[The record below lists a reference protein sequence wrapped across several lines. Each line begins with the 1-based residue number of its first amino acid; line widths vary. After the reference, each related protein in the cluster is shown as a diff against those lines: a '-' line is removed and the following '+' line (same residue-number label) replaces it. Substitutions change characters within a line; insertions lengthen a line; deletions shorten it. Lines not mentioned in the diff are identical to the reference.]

1 MEIKRVYRYTYND
14 LTFLTITDSIA
25 DVPPIK
31 QVYNP
36 FAIERPHA
44 TPSMLERQG
53 SFRGFTQLNQASP
66 FKRQLSLRI
75 NDLPSNLERTRS
87 HSLEPTDLSRMPSAI
102 SHIVPLK
109 PPGKL
114 FNIISSKEAITQI
127 RTVYFWIYN
136 EYTRYIYSTIHTYI
150 YIIFTC
156 NVCNTAI
163 VHLISWHS
171 KRGLRRI
178 KDRL

>member
-1 MEIKRVYRYTYND
+1 MKNFSNIGFNTQKKIFQTCYKNIFFY
-14 LTFLTITDSIA
+14 ITKFFFFT

-87 HSLEPTDLSRMPSAI
+87 HSLEPTDLSRMPSAM

-109 PPGKL
+109 PPGKDPYCDI
-114 FNIISSKEAITQI
+114 FESKNIII
-127 RTVYFWIYN
+127 RICIIILFYKIVY
-136 EYTRYIYSTIHTYI
+136 
-150 YIIFTC
+150 
-156 NVCNTAI
+156 
-163 VHLISWHS
+163 
-171 KRGLRRI
+171 
-178 KDRL
+178 

>member
-109 PPGKL
+109 PPGML

-127 RTVYFWIYN
+127 RTVYF
-136 EYTRYIYSTIHTYI
+136 
-150 YIIFTC
+150 
-156 NVCNTAI
+156 
-163 VHLISWHS
+163 
-171 KRGLRRI
+171 
-178 KDRL
+178 

>member
-1 MEIKRVYRYTYND
+1 MLNFV
-14 LTFLTITDSIA
+14 S
-25 DVPPIK
+25 DVPPVK

-66 FKRQLSLRI
+66 FKRQLSLRV

-87 HSLEPTDLSRMPSAI
+87 HSLEPTDLSRMPSAL

-109 PPGKL
+109 PPGEFHFLSLYISFLWLREAVVNEWMTQLRTSISLYCRIEYINKFHQSNLIKWSNRIMICLSVFTTEFEGYDEGHYSL
-114 FNIISSKEAITQI
+114 F
-127 RTVYFWIYN
+127 
-136 EYTRYIYSTIHTYI
+136 
-150 YIIFTC
+150 C
-156 NVCNTAI
+156 
-163 VHLISWHS
+163 
-171 KRGLRRI
+171 
-178 KDRL
+178 

>member
-1 MEIKRVYRYTYND
+1 MIKIYHNVTNT
-14 LTFLTITDSIA
+14 LNIILFLYIIQNFSPSTNIYLFIFYYISNVFMFS
-25 DVPPIK
+25 DVPPVK

-66 FKRQLSLRI
+66 FKRQLSLRV

-87 HSLEPTDLSRMPSAI
+87 HSLEPTDLSRMPSAL

-109 PPGKL
+109 PPGECL
-114 FNIISSKEAITQI
+114 WP
-127 RTVYFWIYN
+127 YFVSFSLVILSDN
-136 EYTRYIYSTIHTYI
+136 H
-150 YIIFTC
+150 
-156 NVCNTAI
+156 
-163 VHLISWHS
+163 
-171 KRGLRRI
+171 
-178 KDRL
+178 

>member
-1 MEIKRVYRYTYND
+1 MWKNFQRLVSTHRKRFFRRIIEVY
-14 LTFLTITDSIA
+14 FLQSNVFFFFFFT

-87 HSLEPTDLSRMPSAI
+87 HSLEPTDLSRMPSAM

-109 PPGKL
+109 PPGKN
-114 FNIISSKEAITQI
+114 FYCDIFESRNIIMQI
-127 RTVYFWIYN
+127 CIVILFYKIVYW
-136 EYTRYIYSTIHTYI
+136 
-150 YIIFTC
+150 C
-156 NVCNTAI
+156 
-163 VHLISWHS
+163 
-171 KRGLRRI
+171 
-178 KDRL
+178 

>member
-1 MEIKRVYRYTYND
+1 MCHEYILAWILYYFSSSVNIYLY
-14 LTFLTITDSIA
+14 FTIYLKCIYIS
-25 DVPPIK
+25 DVPPVK

-66 FKRQLSLRI
+66 FKRQLSLRV

-87 HSLEPTDLSRMPSAI
+87 HSLEPTDLSRMPSAL

-109 PPGKL
+109 PPGECLWPYFVL
-114 FNIISSKEAITQI
+114 F
-127 RTVYFWIYN
+127 
-136 EYTRYIYSTIHTYI
+136 
-150 YIIFTC
+150 
-156 NVCNTAI
+156 
-163 VHLISWHS
+163 
-171 KRGLRRI
+171 
-178 KDRL
+178 

>member
-1 MEIKRVYRYTYND
+1 MVSTRRKKFFRRVIKIYFFYT
-14 LTFLTITDSIA
+14 TKFFFFT

-87 HSLEPTDLSRMPSAI
+87 HSLEPTDLSRMPSAM

-109 PPGKL
+109 PPGKDPYCDIFESKNNL
-114 FNIISSKEAITQI
+114 IISNNLIII
-127 RTVYFWIYN
+127 RICIIILFYKIVY
-136 EYTRYIYSTIHTYI
+136 
-150 YIIFTC
+150 
-156 NVCNTAI
+156 
-163 VHLISWHS
+163 
-171 KRGLRRI
+171 
-178 KDRL
+178 

>member
-1 MEIKRVYRYTYND
+1 MKIVLKVKITIINSFMKNFSNISFNRKKSFRRIIKIYFFYT
-14 LTFLTITDSIA
+14 TKFFFFT

-87 HSLEPTDLSRMPSAI
+87 HSLEPTDLSRMPSAM

-109 PPGKL
+109 PPGKDPYCDI
-114 FNIISSKEAITQI
+114 FESKNIII
-127 RTVYFWIYN
+127 RICIIILFYKIVY
-136 EYTRYIYSTIHTYI
+136 
-150 YIIFTC
+150 
-156 NVCNTAI
+156 
-163 VHLISWHS
+163 
-171 KRGLRRI
+171 
-178 KDRL
+178 